1 MTLIRKDAAATA
13 LTVLVVLIFA
23 AAHEAWGVPL
33 VGGSHR
39 AAIVAI
45 TLLGILTC
53 ALGSPSEDRATKLL
67 SVLGAI
73 ALVLTL
79 VALAFN
85 SLTVL
90 ALLVADIVVMWVAST
105 LRHAHAFHAHGRPL
119 TR

>member
-1 MTLIRKDAAATA
+1 MTLTRKDAAATA

-23 AAHEAWGVPL
+23 AAHESWGVPL
-33 VGGSHR
+33 FGDSHR

-45 TLLGILTC
+45 AVLGVLTC
-53 ALGSPSEDRATKLL
+53 ALGSPGEDRATKLL
-67 SVLGAI
+67 SGLGAI

-79 VALAFN
+79 VALSFN

-105 LRHAHAFHAHGRPL
+105 LRHVHVLHAPGRPL